1 MRYAGG
7 LRQRAALPQ
16 GAFMVTVKRPD
27 LQWNAGFRDR
37 IFSGC
42 LVSVV
47 GLFGTASIEA
57 AQIMRRF
64 EKEIEKLAKAVDA

>member
-37 IFSGC
+37 IFSGW
-42 LVSVV
+42 LVNVIALL
-47 GLFGTASIEA
+47 GGRWCKA
-57 AQIMRRF
+57 ARSGSHSSRT
-64 EKEIEKLAKAVDA
+64 LGATSA